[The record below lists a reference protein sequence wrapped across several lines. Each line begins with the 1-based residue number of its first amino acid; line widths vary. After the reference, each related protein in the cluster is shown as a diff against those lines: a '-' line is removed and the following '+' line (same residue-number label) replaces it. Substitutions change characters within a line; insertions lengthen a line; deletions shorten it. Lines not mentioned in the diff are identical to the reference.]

1 MKSAATRN
9 KKMAVVEDT
18 MQIVTFQVGG
28 EEYGLDIKFI
38 TEVIRPLKIT
48 PLPRMPEF
56 IEGVINLRGV
66 IIPIV
71 DLRKR
76 FALTKTAGNPKTMR
90 MVITRGAFTGEAGG
104 GKELLGLLVDL
115 VKEVL
120 HVPRKDIEPAPL
132 AATGRNAEFITGM
145 GKVGDRLVIFL
156 DITRILSREER
167 SALAEA
173 GMKEDE
179 KSGR

>member
-1 MKSAATRN
+1 MKRAAVKE
-9 KKMAVVEDT
+9 KKQEVAEDA

-28 EEYGLDIKFI
+28 EEYGLDIRSI

-66 IIPIV
+66 IIPVV

-76 FALTKTAGNPKTMR
+76 FSPGKTDQQLKTVRIMI
-90 MVITRGAFTGEAGG
+90 VRGAVPSEAGD
-104 GKELLGLLVDL
+104 GKELLGLLVDS

-120 HVPRKDIEPAPL
+120 SILQKDIEPPPA
-132 AATGRNAEFITGM
+132 AATGQNAEFISGM
-145 GKVGDRLVIFL
+145 GKVGERLVIFL
-156 DITRILSREER
+156 DITRILSRQER
-167 SALAEA
+167 SVLAEA
-173 GMKEDE
+173 ETAGT
-179 KSGR
+179 

>member
-1 MKSAATRN
+1 MKRATAKE
-9 KKMAVVEDT
+9 KKPEVAEDA

-28 EEYGLDIKFI
+28 EEYGLDIRSI

-66 IIPIV
+66 IIPVV

-76 FALTKTAGNPKTMR
+76 FSPGKAVQQLKTVRIMI
-90 MVITRGAFTGEAGG
+90 VRGAVPNEAGD
-104 GKELLGLLVDL
+104 GKELLGLLVDS

-120 HVPRKDIEPAPL
+120 SILQKDIEPPPA
-132 AATGRNAEFITGM
+132 AATGQNAEFISGM
-145 GKVGDRLVIFL
+145 GKVGERLVIFL
-156 DITRILSREER
+156 DITRILSRQER

-173 GMKEDE
+173 ETEGT
-179 KSGR
+179 